1 MAFSLSNSR
10 SRSQESPM
18 LWLSVLA
25 GSLALHLVLL
35 LVGRW
40 YLSQSAESRA
50 GGGSQAPLDFIEI
63 DPNAPPL
70 KRAISPSTTGAENGT
85 VTKAAPD
92 AANSEQSGSSS
103 IQNFTRQTAPTP
115 TQPENLPQPDPVQS
129 TQLDQRPAANNSS
142 LNSPRANRNPTTRP
156 KSNSSNPTS
165 GSSNPETNP
174 TAPNNSP
181 TTTRNASDPNPPNSS
196 NPQPSNPALPDNNPK
211 PPSDPVRSNNPLP
224 APNPGD
230 NRNATGVEGAI
241 SGVISNIEP
250 DRSELQDD
258 SKNNVVT
265 FRQSQIPQI
274 SLILEPEMRRAL
286 SPELVFTV
294 AVEIRNVD
302 GTVLNAKNMPD
313 SPALAKLPREEA
325 DGLVLALLTS
335 PDLVN
340 PDKAIS
346 LFNVEVRPSAPGKPT
361 TEGTSRIVTLRIA
374 INN

>member
-1 MAFSLSNSR
+1 M
-10 SRSQESPM
+10 
-18 LWLSVLA
+18 
-25 GSLALHLVLL
+25 
-35 LVGRW
+35 
-40 YLSQSAESRA
+40 
-50 GGGSQAPLDFIEI
+50 
-63 DPNAPPL
+63 
-70 KRAISPSTTGAENGT
+70 
-85 VTKAAPD
+85 
-92 AANSEQSGSSS
+92 
-103 IQNFTRQTAPTP
+103 
-115 TQPENLPQPDPVQS
+115 
-129 TQLDQRPAANNSS
+129 
-142 LNSPRANRNPTTRP
+142 
-156 KSNSSNPTS
+156 
-165 GSSNPETNP
+165 
-174 TAPNNSP
+174 
-181 TTTRNASDPNPPNSS
+181 
-196 NPQPSNPALPDNNPK
+196 
-211 PPSDPVRSNNPLP
+211 
-224 APNPGD
+224 
-230 NRNATGVEGAI
+230 
-241 SGVISNIEP
+241 ISNIEP